1 MKVTKV
7 IYHLQLQ
14 LAEENSRMNSIDL
27 YLQKVRRNLASFRPL
42 LLNDTL
48 ISLGWEM
55 KVNIYLSCPSQ
66 KHLEVLS

>member
-55 KVNIYLSCPSQ
+55 KVNIYLSCPF
-66 KHLEVLS
+66 